1 MAGDDR
7 RARSILAL
15 ISLLCLLAFAL
26 APAGGRAATVVAA
39 CCDNVLITVSGV
51 PNPSTAGQ
59 AVNILVTVCQV
70 TFTSNTP
77 PPVGSV
83 VVTQSVDPTSVG
95 APLGQPALT
104 SPTGACNLG
113 TFTTTFST
121 PGNIVIQADDY
132 TPQVPGPCSSARDFG
147 VSITGTL
154 PNYNAGCATY
164 TQTVTAPAAVTVPA
178 APANIRAAAVD
189 STHIRIDWTNVPP
202 DGDSVQIVDG
212 TLGSLIK
219 TVSGDATSSVLVNL
233 VPGSEYC
240 VYLIAV
246 NQAGS
251 SPPSDQAC
259 AVTPQ

>member
-1 MAGDDR
+1 MAADDR

-15 ISLLCLLAFAL
+15 ISVLCLPAFAL
-26 APAGGRAATVVAA
+26 APARERVAPAVAA

-83 VVTQSVDPTSVG
+83 VVTQSTDPTAVG
-95 APLGQPALT
+95 TQLGQPALT

-121 PGNIVIQADDY
+121 PGSIVIQADDY
-132 TPQVPGPCSSARDFG
+132 VEQVPGPCSSARAPG
-147 VSITGTL
+147 ASITRTI
-154 PNYNAGCATY
+154 PNYNAGCSTY
-164 TQTVTAPAAVTVPA
+164 TQTVTATAAMLPA
-178 APANIRAAAVD
+178 APGNIQATAVD
-189 STHIRIDWTNVPP
+189 STHIRIDWTNAPP
-202 DGDSVQIVDG
+202 NGDSVQILDG

-219 TVSGDATSSVLVNL
+219 TVSGDATTSVLVNL

-240 VYLIAV
+240 VFLVAV